1 MSHPYSNI
9 VHLATG
15 AASAKRTLCG
25 NSKKSLITATKD
37 CYIEF
42 NVDSTSAAKGYYIK
56 AGEQY
61 VFDIMYP
68 TKIAAIQSSEAGSVS
83 IMEFGDKVI
92 IITEKATFVSDANLQ
107 GPVVTTVFSGD
118 TYFHKEY
125 SATYNGD
132 ASIKKTVQP
141 QFYGNAN
148 LKDVSISTTF
158 NGNASAL
165 KVIES
170 TFAGDSRFAVTY
182 ADTYTGDCVL
192 MTVYAATM
200 TGDANLVGEEQ
211 ATFKGDANLLDDK
224 NVGTFQADA
233 VLITY

>member
-1 MSHPYSNI
+1 MSYPYSNI

-132 ASIKKTVQP
+132 SSLKK
-141 QFYGNAN
+141 
-148 LKDVSISTTF
+148 
-158 NGNASAL
+158 
-165 KVIES
+165 
-170 TFAGDSRFAVTY
+170 
-182 ADTYTGDCVL
+182 VL
-192 MTVYAATM
+192 SGTM
-200 TGDANLVGEEQ
+200 TGDANIYKAASSTSITGDTNLMKRNMEATLKADAFIAAGDRFMSNANLVGTEE
-211 ATFKGDANLLDDK
+211 ATFKGDANLLDDR

-233 VLITY
+233 VLITF